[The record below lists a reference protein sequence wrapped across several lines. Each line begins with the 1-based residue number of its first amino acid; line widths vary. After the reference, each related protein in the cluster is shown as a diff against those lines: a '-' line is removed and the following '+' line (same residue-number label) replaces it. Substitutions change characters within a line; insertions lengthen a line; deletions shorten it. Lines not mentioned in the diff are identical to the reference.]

1 MMAHSF
7 SDKSVKKAVL
17 LLLSAAL
24 LLLFPTL
31 LPKTHAAQ
39 AKVRLNKESADL
51 VPGYTLQLKVEGT
64 TQPVTWKSGKGRVA
78 TVDEHGLVTGCDP
91 GTCRIFA
98 RVAGKKLVCRVRVY
112 DPGDA
117 INTEGAMHGID
128 VSIWQGTINFKKVKS
143 DGIDFVIMR
152 AGHGNA
158 VDTKFK
164 QNYRKAKAAGLKVGC
179 YWFVTATT
187 QSQLKKE
194 IRRCMKAI
202 KGKTFDMPVFI
213 DIESNSQFRKGK
225 ELCSSLV
232 TGFCDRMS
240 RLGYPVGWYT
250 SRSFIPKYLKNEVSR
265 NTAYVAWVA
274 EHDDKLR
281 YSYPYDI
288 WQYSHTGR
296 VNGINAY
303 VDLNWYFPN
312 ARK

>member
-78 TVDEHGLVTGCDP
+78 TVDEHGLVTGRDP

-98 RVAGKKLVCRVRVY
+98 RVAGKILVCRVRVY

-187 QSQLKKE
+187 QSQLNKE